1 MKAILAAKL
10 SALALLFF
18 AAAFMTG
25 CQTTPVAVDWNSRVG
40 TYTYDQCVAELGLP
54 DKENTLSDGKI
65 AYQWITLHGGTRIL
79 NNGSYGGSADGMGA
93 AQPMVQ
99 TYRDHVLELTFD
111 KNGKLVSAARNY

>member
-1 MKAILAAKL
+1 MKAILAAKV
-10 SALALLFF
+10 SALAILFF
-18 AAAFMTG
+18 AIAFVTG
-25 CQTTPVAVDWNSRVG
+25 CKTTPTADWNSRIG

-79 NNGSYGGSADGMGA
+79 NNGGYAGTVDTMGA

-111 KNGKLVSAARNY
+111 KDGKLIAVAKNY